1 MDEEVFDA
9 LKKVRD
15 ADAIVEIWPDFPC
28 TKCHKDGGRCTS
40 YTDCPAWVGW
50 FGRAWREECDA
61 LCVRKRR

>member
-1 MDEEVFDA
+1 MDDVFEA

-15 ADAIVEIWPDFPC
+15 EATIGETWPDYPC

-50 FGRAWREECDA
+50 FGRVWREERKS
-61 LCVRKRR
+61 LCLRKHR